1 MTYKILVV
9 DDDKRMNMLFTF
21 FFEKEIE
28 NKEYDLIFAYDGD
41 EALEKLKLPENK
53 DIDLVLTDINM
64 PNKDG
69 FELIE
74 DMTKENFTQP
84 IIVISAYDIQEYKN
98 RAFALPIKE
107 YLTKPINFPSLKGII
122 KTILKEN

>member
-9 DDDKRMNMLFTF
+9 DDDKRMTMLFTF
-21 FFEKEIE
+21 VFEDEIE
-28 NKEYDLIFAYDGD
+28 SEKYDLIFATDGED
-41 EALEKLKLPENK
+41 ALKKLKLPENK
-53 DIDLVLTDINM
+53 DIKLVLTDINM

-74 DMTKENFTQP
+74 DIKKEDFTQP
-84 IIVISAYDIQEYKN
+84 IIVISAYDIEEYKN

-107 YLTKPINFPSLKGII
+107 YITKPIDFTTLKGIME
-122 KTILKEN
+122 TILTEN